1 MFLKQILQLTIYVL
15 PNGHNMNLKKS
26 KSTKPPVK
34 LGIIGAGFMGQVA
47 HLMNY
52 VEIENCEIVALAEMR
67 PELCSQVAQRYKIPE
82 TYPTHLDLLKN
93 SNVEAVAIITIR
105 EMIGP
110 IALDCLNA
118 GKAVITEKPMA
129 STFQQAKIL
138 VDVAEKNNLI
148 YKVGY
153 MRLFDE
159 GVQKAKKILD
169 DIRSSNELGSIIFA
183 RVHCFGGSGYCNI
196 DGHIMTDEPRP
207 LEGNTWSGAPDWCP
221 DNLKGQYNEYLN
233 TYCHEINL
241 IRYLLEGS
249 PKLSSVNFEHRAGR
263 IAVLNFNSFI
273 ATIETGFYSFQGWDS
288 KIEIFFEHGSLTLK
302 TPPQM
307 LRNVSAEIE
316 IYKARDLQVRTYPL
330 SGWTWSFRRQAEA
343 FIEDVQR
350 GKVGLGSGKDALED
364 MRLIEEMW
372 KKAAGL

>member
-1 MFLKQILQLTIYVL
+1 MQTVK
-15 PNGHNMNLKKS
+15 N
-26 KSTKPPVK
+26 KPPVR
-34 LGIIGAGFMGQVA
+34 LGIIGAGFMGQVG

-52 VEIENCEIVALAEMR
+52 VEVNNCKIVALAEMR
-67 PELCSQVAQRYKIPE
+67 PELCAQVAHRYNIPE
-82 TYPTHLDLLKN
+82 TYNSHLDLLKN
-93 SNVEAVAIITIR
+93 ADVDAVAIITMR

-129 STFQQAKIL
+129 STYQQALKL
-138 VDVAEKNNLI
+138 VEAAERNNVI

-159 GVQKAKKILD
+159 GVQKAKTIID
-169 DIRSSNELGSIIFA
+169 DLRSSNELGQVIFA

-207 LEGNTWSGAPDWCP
+207 LEGNTWPSAPDWCP
-221 DNLKGQYNEYLN
+221 KELAVHYNEYLN
-233 TYCHEINL
+233 TYCHDINL
-241 IRYLLEGS
+241 IRHLLGAT
-249 PKLSSVNFEHRAGR
+249 PKLDTVNFKNRSGR
-263 IAVLNFNSFI
+263 VATLDFGSFI
-273 ATIETGFYSFQGWDS
+273 ASIETGFYSYLGWDS
-288 KIEIFFEHGSLTLK
+288 KIEIFFEHGSITIK

-316 IYKARDLQVRTYPL
+316 IYKAGDLQVRSQPL
-330 SGWTWSFRRQAEA
+330 SGWTWSFRRQAQA
-343 FIEDVQR
+343 FIDDVQN
-350 GKVGLGSGKDALED
+350 GVAHLGTAKDALED

-372 KKAAGL
+372 KKAAQS